1 MQPAE
6 RLLSGECFIVRTDLF
21 FLSLVYYGHTKALD
35 LVVYTRTG
43 HWPLSWPVIS
53 TEQSKGQMQ
62 SVEIPLYQTGKLSAA
77 AFQIAAAQD
86 QQSSSKDDLSHVQY
100 ARSTFPLLAAGCAPH
115 LAYLSSLSLDGRAY
129 SGLGWRIFSSPCFHP
144 SGAPTIG
151 HSIGIFV
158 VLDTDVS
165 TQCHTLCY
173 YSLSSIQYLASSIL

>member
-1 MQPAE
+1 MYEQFERASVPA
-6 RLLSGECFIVRTDLF
+6 RHQQCPWHCGCLILLKR
-21 FLSLVYYGHTKALD
+21 
-35 LVVYTRTG
+35 
-43 HWPLSWPVIS
+43 
-53 TEQSKGQMQ
+53 
-62 SVEIPLYQTGKLSAA
+62 LSAWLSCCA
-77 AFQIAAAQD
+77 ARPSPQVFPSYIARIHKPWRGVAAPPPWPTTKVAEAAKKGAGPG
-86 QQSSSKDDLSHVQY
+86 SSSKDDLSYVQY